1 MASTGARR
9 THVRLAATLL
19 ASLLVAFAM
28 LTYLSYTAAFSPVDT
43 ITVTAPRAG
52 LEMDRGGKVKYRGIQ
67 IGKVDNISYTNDQ
80 AQLTLAID
88 NGELHYIPANAAVH
102 IASNTI
108 FGAKSVE
115 FIPPATPLAT
125 SLSPGAHLAASAVS
139 LEVNTLFQSL
149 TDLLHKIDPVELNG
163 TISALAEG
171 LRGHGNDLGALLSG
185 LNTLTQQTNP
195 KLLALQQDFRKTAA
209 VANIY
214 ADAAPDLVTVFNNT
228 PSIART
234 VVDQQSNLNRSLL
247 AAIGLSNNAYDT
259 LAPAEQDL
267 ISRLLAR
274 ISIGENAAYPGM
286 PVPQHKTLAD
296 LLEDALARR
305 QRAFHVRLGPF
316 KVTLAGRLFSILPN
330 RRPLFLSDNEIDQRM
345 LGSDHHVSS
354 AVKCVRARGEYLD
367 NLRLEVRNLKFNQRA
382 FAATDPI
389 TLK

>member
-19 ASLLVAFAM
+19 ASLLVAFAV

-52 LEMDRGGKVKYRGIQ
+52 LELDRGGKVKYRGIQ

-195 KLLALQQDFRKTAA
+195 KLPALQQDFRKTAA

-234 VVDQQSNLNRSLL
+234 VGRP
-247 AAIGLSNNAYDT
+247 AA
-259 LAPAEQDL
+259 
-267 ISRLLAR
+267 
-274 ISIGENAAYPGM
+274 M
-286 PVPQHKTLAD
+286 
-296 LLEDALARR
+296 
-305 QRAFHVRLGPF
+305 
-316 KVTLAGRLFSILPN
+316 
-330 RRPLFLSDNEIDQRM
+330 
-345 LGSDHHVSS
+345 
-354 AVKCVRARGEYLD
+354 
-367 NLRLEVRNLKFNQRA
+367 
-382 FAATDPI
+382 
-389 TLK
+389 